1 MYAYIKGE
9 LTEKRENEIVVEN
22 HGVGY
27 LIQVPMTVTQALPV
41 LHTEVKIYTYTYVRE
56 DALGLFGFLSQED
69 LNMFRLLITVSGIG
83 PKGALSVLSVM
94 TSDEVRFAVLSEDVK
109 KIEKVPGIGKKT
121 AQRLIVDLKDRMDMD
136 DLLKPETGSDNQVS
150 AQGDH
155 QLLND
160 AMLALTSLGYSA
172 SDALKVL
179 REIPTDETTDVE
191 TILKEALKR
200 MAML

>member
-136 DLLKPETGSDNQVS
+136 DLLKPETDSDNQVS

-160 AMLALTSLGYSA
+160 AMMALTSLGYSA
-172 SDALKVL
+172 SDSLKVL

>member
-121 AQRLIVDLKDRMDMD
+121 AQPLIVDLKDRMDMD

-160 AMLALTSLGYSA
+160 AMMALTSLGYSA
-172 SDALKVL
+172 SDSLKVL